1 MNILGLFSPIKLL
14 QRFNRRKMHISYMN
28 DLQRIG
34 QEVGDLIADM
44 SFQKTK
50 RVLMGPSFSIYEPCF
65 IHDRILSY
73 ALRLRGAEIIPMYCD
88 AVQSVECDV
97 HAGVWMSKSF
107 EEHCKDCVS
116 KSKLLWKDNPL
127 TAIALSKYIQNSE
140 IQEIIKKV
148 SSIGPDEWSVY
159 TENDLPF
166 GFWAKDILTN
176 HYVVSDFHL
185 ISNYSSLGKVH
196 LNNLLLLKIAYER
209 LLADVKPERVIAND
223 SYYGM
228 YAIMQKLCERRKIP
242 FYSHWSGG
250 RQGTWC
256 YAYNGAAMNL
266 DFTKSWN
273 NFSKMQ
279 LSSRQKDKVQ
289 GWLYGR
295 LEGKEMVFDTASLAK
310 HQKENA
316 DLDSLDLGKPTAL
329 LAANVIW
336 DLAALNKQI
345 VFEGMIEWI
354 EETIN
359 WFNEHPNYQLIIKSH
374 PAELHPSIP
383 ATKERVEIALKERGV
398 LFTPNIFILSPKAKI
413 RVYEL
418 FPIVKVGLVHT
429 STVGIEMAGRG
440 LPVIT
445 TARSPYRGFGFTLD
459 PLNKKDYFD
468 ILKKTLDGEKSI
480 ILDRQLDLSWK
491 FILFYQYHYY
501 TKINIMDYKWGQV
514 PRLKIKTAIDLLPGK
529 NKHLDY
535 VVDLIME
542 GLPILDEERWPPES

>member
-1 MNILGLFSPIKLL
+1 MNILGLFSPIKSL
-14 QRFNRRKMHISYMN
+14 QRLNRRKIRINYMN
-28 DLQRIG
+28 DLHRID
-34 QEVGDLIADM
+34 QELRDLIADM

-88 AVQSVECDV
+88 AVQSIECNFYG
-97 HAGVWMSKSF
+97 GVWKTGSF
-107 EEHCKDCVS
+107 AENCQHCIQRS
-116 KSKLLWKDNPL
+116 SMLWEDNPIP
-127 TAIALSKYIQNSE
+127 AVSLSKYINYSDIE
-140 IQEIIKKV
+140 KIIKKV
-148 SSIGPDEWSVY
+148 SSMSAEECFVY
-159 TENDLPF
+159 IEDGLPF
-166 GFWAKDILTN
+166 GSWARDILVN
-176 HYVVSDFHL
+176 NYVVGNYQLIADYEVLGRAHL
-185 ISNYSSLGKVH
+185 R
-196 LNNLLLLKIAYER
+196 NLLLIRIAYER
-209 LLADVKPERVIAND
+209 ALADIKPECAVSND

-228 YAIMQKLCERRKIP
+228 WAILQVLCEKNAIP

-256 YAYNGAAMNL
+256 YAYNDATMNL
-266 DFTKSWN
+266 DFTKSWK

-289 GWLYGR
+289 GWLYRR

-310 HQKENA
+310 HQKESA
-316 DLDSLDLGKPTAL
+316 DLDGLDLSKPTAL
-329 LAANVIW
+329 LAANLIW
-336 DLAALNKQI
+336 DLLALNKQI

-354 EETIN
+354 GETIN
-359 WFNEHPNYQLIIKSH
+359 WFNKHPNYQLIIKPH
-374 PAELHPSIP
+374 PAELHPSMP

-398 LFTPNIFILSPKAKI
+398 LFTQNIFILSPKAKI
-413 RVYEL
+413 TVYEL
-418 FPIVKVGLVHT
+418 FPIIKVGLVHT

-445 TARSPYRGFGFTLD
+445 TARAPYRGFGFTLD

-468 ILKKTLDGEKSI
+468 ILKKTLDEEKSI
-480 ILDRQLDLSWK
+480 ILNGQPDLSWK

-501 TKINIMDYKWGQV
+501 TKINIMDYKLGQV

-535 VVDLIME
+535 VVDSIME
-542 GLPILDEERWPPES
+542 GLPILDEERWPSES

>member
-1 MNILGLFSPIKLL
+1 
-14 QRFNRRKMHISYMN
+14 MN

-34 QEVGDLIADM
+34 QEARDLIVDM
-44 SFQKTK
+44 SFRKTK
-50 RVLMGPSFSIYEPCF
+50 RVLIGPSFSIYEPCF

-73 ALRLRGAEIIPMYCD
+73 ALRLRGTETIPIYCD
-88 AVQSVECDV
+88 AIQSVECDM

-140 IQEIIKKV
+140 IQEITKKIN
-148 SSIGPDEWSVY
+148 SIGPDEWSVY

-185 ISNYSSLGKVH
+185 IPNHSSLGKVH
-196 LNNLLLLKIAYER
+196 LINLLLLKIAYER

-228 YAIMQKLCERRKIP
+228 YAIMQKLCEREKIP

-256 YAYNGAAMNL
+256 YAYNAAAMNL
-266 DFTKSWN
+266 NFTKVWRK
-273 NFSKMQ
+273 FSQ
-279 LSSRQKDKVQ
+279 APLDEHQKHKVQ
-289 GWLYGR
+289 NWLDGQ
-295 LEGKEMVFDTASLAK
+295 LIGKDRVFDTSSLAK
-310 HQKENA
+310 HQKETA
-316 DLDSLDLGKPTAL
+316 DLDGLDLGRPIAL

-336 DLAALNKQI
+336 DLAAQNKQI

-354 EETIN
+354 KETIN
-359 WFNEHPNYQLIIKSH
+359 WFNDHPNYQLIIKPH

-383 ATKERVEIALKERGV
+383 ATKERVEIALKEKGV

-413 RVYEL
+413 TVYEL

-440 LPVIT
+440 LPIIT
-445 TARSPYRGFGFTLD
+445 TARAPYHGFGFTLD
-459 PLNKKDYFD
+459 PLNKEDYFR
-468 ILKKTLDGEKSI
+468 ILEKTLNGEKSI

-491 FILFYQYHYY
+491 LILFYQQECLLLRVVIRYFPLTQDQNELIVYY
-501 TKINIMDYKWGQV
+501 D
-514 PRLKIKTAIDLLPGK
+514 TASISAIIQ
-529 NKHLDY
+529 NF
-535 VVDLIME
+535 
-542 GLPILDEERWPPES
+542 